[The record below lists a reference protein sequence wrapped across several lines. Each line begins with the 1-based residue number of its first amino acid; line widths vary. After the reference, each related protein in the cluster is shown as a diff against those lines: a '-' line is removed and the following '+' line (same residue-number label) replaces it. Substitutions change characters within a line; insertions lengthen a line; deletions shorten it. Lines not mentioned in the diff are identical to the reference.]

1 VLWQVGIPCFPLFL
15 FLLTYIANLI
25 NPYAAIISLF
35 GGVDS
40 MYSKIKQFED
50 RYPLARY
57 KNKLELFKSMQSNIN
72 RANKSP

>member
-1 VLWQVGIPCFPLFL
+1 
-15 FLLTYIANLI
+15 LI

-50 RYPLARY
+50 SLDKKYPLARY